1 MAYKI
6 ILTAKQGEDRNKW
19 LSVRNTGIGGSD
31 AGTILGLN
39 QYKKP
44 YELWLEKTGA
54 KEPEDISEKE
64 AVKAGVYL
72 EPVVA
77 QWFTDETG
85 KKVQRKG
92 TMQSVEH
99 PFMIANVDR
108 WVVGE
113 NAGLEIKT
121 AGFFAGKNWDDDEVP
136 DSYYCQCLHY
146 MAVSGADRWYIAAL
160 IGGQRFVWK
169 TIERNED
176 DIKALIEKEKE
187 FWHLVETGTA
197 PEIDASKS
205 CADVLQFKYR
215 DAVKDSETEL
225 PEEAGDLFQE
235 YDDITRQLDEL
246 KEKESLIKNKM
257 MDLLQTNEIGI
268 WYDPAGGKRKATWK
282 APKASESV
290 KLSEIKKRDMHEY
303 ERLKEKGFITV
314 REATRRLRI
323 Y

>member
-19 LSVRNTGIGGSD
+19 LSVRNKGIGGSD

-39 QYKKP
+39 SYKKP

-54 KEPEDISEKE
+54 KEPEDISDKD

-72 EPVVA
+72 EPVIA

-92 TMQSVEH
+92 TMQSLEN
-99 PFMIANVDR
+99 PFMIANIDR

-160 IGGQRFVWK
+160 IGGQRFIWK
-169 TIERNED
+169 TIERNEE

-187 FWHLVETGTA
+187 FWNLVETKTPPPVDG
-197 PEIDASKS
+197 SMS
-205 CADVLQFKYR
+205 CGNALKWRYKGDPG
-215 DAVKDSETEL
+215 SETML
-225 PEEAGDLFQE
+225 PEEAA
-235 YDDITRQLDEL
+235 DIINELDIDAEVEKALKKSIQL
-246 KEKESLIKNKM
+246 KKNKLM
-257 MDLLQTNEIGI
+257 EMLGDFEVGRIG
-268 WYDPAGGKRKATWK
+268 DRKVTWK
-282 APKASESV
+282 VTKGRESIS
-290 KLSEIKKRDMHEY
+290 LSRIKKEDKGSY
-303 ERLKEKGFITV
+303 EALKAAGLITMSEPSRTFRV
-314 REATRRLRI
+314 W
-323 Y
+323 